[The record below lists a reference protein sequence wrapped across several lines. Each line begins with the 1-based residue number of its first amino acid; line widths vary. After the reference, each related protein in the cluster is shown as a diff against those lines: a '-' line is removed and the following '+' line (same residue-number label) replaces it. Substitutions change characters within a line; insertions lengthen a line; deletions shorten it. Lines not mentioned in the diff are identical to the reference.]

1 MIHESAATSPQAS
14 FAGHQ
19 KTAFVVLTAIFLFYW
34 QQPVLL
40 QLAGMALLV
49 LPPLLYVSFRFL
61 DGDANPVLLLWV
73 ALFPL
78 GYYFLRFPRNHAI
91 ILFDPTI
98 ILLLGIAILFC
109 PRNRYTQMPDMLR
122 YSGWV
127 WLAFLILSSV
137 SLPFNKDSFA
147 ARLWSDALLFPAI
160 LGWYV
165 VCCFPA
171 RSYLR
176 TLHAILCVV
185 AIYCAA
191 IGLAEIV
198 LRQDLLPLYAAGG
211 DFSFAGA
218 NGVLILRPNGP
229 FGHNYSFGLIGL
241 IFFCLL
247 QFVHRAQGKE
257 FPWWQRRLH
266 GMGAIAALLA
276 AMMPLF
282 RSIFISIGIILV
294 WDLFQEISRR
304 QKVIRVAALSAIGI
318 GIISVLIFVPEIY
331 QDRVSDPV
339 NFYAR
344 VAQQKQNLAVFMEHP
359 LFGVGLANFV
369 PAALRMPGSSLS
381 YRGEAPLDSPHNTLA
396 AVLAET
402 GVFGFVPYVLSQI
415 LLVAA
420 FWRFRASEN
429 KEVKLVWTFFW
440 YIFSGYW
447 LSGLLNSSG
456 YSSDLNLIYMF
467 ALMLIY
473 KYGITAGSCGVRQRG
488 AASRI

>member
-1 MIHESAATSPQAS
+1 VIHESAAASPRGS

-19 KTAFVVLTAIFLFYW
+19 KIAFAVLTTFLLAWW
-34 QQPVLL
+34 QQPVLVQAAL
-40 QLAGMALLV
+40 IALLV
-49 LPPLLYVSFRFL
+49 LPPLLYLIFRFL
-61 DGDANPVLLLWV
+61 DGDASLVLLLWV

-98 ILLLGIAILFC
+98 IFLLGLAILFC
-109 PRNRYTQMPDMLR
+109 PRNRYTKIPDMLR

-127 WLAFLILSSV
+127 WLLFLVLSSF

-147 ARLWSDALLFPAI
+147 ARLWSDSLIFPAI

-165 VCCFPA
+165 VSCFPV
-171 RSYLR
+171 RSWLR
-176 TLHAILCVV
+176 ALHAIICGV
-185 AIYCAA
+185 AMYCAG

-198 LRQDLLPLYAAGG
+198 RREDLLPLSAAGG
-211 DFSFAGA
+211 DYSFAGA
-218 NGVLILRPNGP
+218 NGVLIIRPNGP

-247 QFVHRAQGKE
+247 HFVHRAAGKE

-266 GMGAIAALLA
+266 SLGTIAALLA

-282 RSIFISIGIILV
+282 RSIFISIGIILI

-304 QKVIRVAALSAIGI
+304 QKIIRVAALSAIGI
-318 GIISVLIFVPEIY
+318 GIISALIFVPEIY

-344 VAQQKQNLAVFMEHP
+344 VAQQKQNLAVFMKHP
-359 LFGVGLANFV
+359 FFGVGLANFV
-369 PAALRMPGSSLS
+369 PVALSMPGSSLS
-381 YRGEAPLDSPHNTLA
+381 YRGEAPLDSPHSTLG

-402 GVFGFVPYVLSQI
+402 GTFGFVPYVLSQI

-429 KEVKLVWTFFW
+429 KEIKLVWTFFW

-473 KYGITAGSCGVRQRG
+473 KYGITAGSGSAWQKGNAGR
-488 AASRI
+488 A